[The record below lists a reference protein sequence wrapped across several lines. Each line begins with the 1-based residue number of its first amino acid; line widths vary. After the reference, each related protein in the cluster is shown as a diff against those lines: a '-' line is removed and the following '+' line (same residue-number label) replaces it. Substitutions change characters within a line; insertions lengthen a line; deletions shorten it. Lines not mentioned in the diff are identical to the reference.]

1 MAGKR
6 MRLNKKHFKVVAD
19 ALGQSGSCAVEAGEV
34 LNCLGTSQAEAARC
48 APQIKALQFCIRS
61 TGAKGKGKSSIFYH
75 LNRITRSKV
84 R

>member
-1 MAGKR
+1 

-19 ALGQSGSCAVEAGEV
+19 AIGSSTSCGIEAGEV
-34 LNCLGTSQAEAARC
+34 LNCLGTSQAEASRC
-48 APQIKALQFCIRS
+48 GPQIKALQFCIRKS
-61 TGAKGKGKSSIFYH
+61 GAKGKSKSSIFYH